1 MQFVAMGKTESRLF
15 AIAATAAILTLLPAL
30 EALSAV
36 FAQSCANSIVVDGC
50 YPWGTEGPAAGSWR
64 YASKSNYLLS
74 GFLPLLVELSIIAI
88 LLGRARKDAMLAR
101 WQMVLLAVAI
111 GAPFLLL
118 LI

>member
-1 MQFVAMGKTESRLF
+1 MGNTETRLLG
-15 AIAATAAILTLLPAL
+15 AAATAALFALLPAV
-30 EALSAV
+30 EALSAL
-36 FAQSCANSIVVDGC
+36 FAQSCADYTGEAGC

-74 GFLPLLVELSIIAI
+74 GFLPLLVELSMIAI
-88 LLGRARKDAMLAR
+88 LLGRARKDATLAR
-101 WQMVLLAVAI
+101 WQVVFLAAAI